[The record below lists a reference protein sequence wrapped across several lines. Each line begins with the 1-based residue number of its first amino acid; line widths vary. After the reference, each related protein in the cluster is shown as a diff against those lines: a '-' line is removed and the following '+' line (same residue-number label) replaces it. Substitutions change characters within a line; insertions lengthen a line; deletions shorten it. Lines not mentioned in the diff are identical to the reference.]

1 MLNCTVPAPT
11 DSSQEGVASRRFLGY
26 LNHLGL
32 LCLFIF
38 LAAWSSQAQVNVL
51 TQHNDNARTGQNNS
65 ETILNTTNVTAGN
78 FVKLFALP
86 VTGQVY
92 AQPLYVSNVAGI
104 AGGTHNVVI
113 VATEEENVYAFD
125 ADTGGAPLWTAS
137 MVDSLHGV
145 TDSESAVNSSSQIG
159 CSDLQPFVG
168 ITSTPVIDFASQT
181 IYLEAKST
189 NNAGVY
195 FHRLHALS
203 LTTGAEKS
211 PGPVLITGQVN
222 GTGEGTS
229 GGKVSFDNLHQ
240 MNRVGLLLQNGA
252 IYLAYASHCDI
263 TPYHGWIFTYDE
275 ATLTQKSVLNTT
287 PNGGLGG
294 FWMTGAGLAADS
306 NFNIYVPSGNGDF
319 AGPTELSD
327 TILKI
332 GTTSEQLT
340 LLDYFTP
347 SDQACL
353 ANEDLDL
360 GSGGA
365 LLLPDQPTS
374 TPHLLVQA
382 GKQGMIYVVNR
393 DQMTNNNVHYMG
405 TSGCTSV
412 DPEIVEESA
421 AIGGSF
427 SSPSYWNNNIYF
439 WGAGDVLK
447 SIPITNGLP
456 NFTQIATSTPSLSFP
471 GASTAISSNGTTTG
485 TAIVWAIDSA
495 PYSSGNPSILYA
507 YDATNVAK
515 ELWDSTQ
522 TGGSDNPG
530 VAVKFAF
537 PTIANGKVY
546 VGTSTEVDVYG
557 LKGGSESPTANPTI
571 TPGSESPTGP
581 VPVQITDSTN
591 GATIYY
597 TTDGSQPS
605 TSSAVYTKPIKVA
618 KTTTVNAVAQAPGD
632 TLSATATAVYTF
644 GGAATAAPQFSP
656 ASGSYTGSVMVTITD
671 STTGALIY
679 YTTDGSRPAVGQGTT
694 QQYTGPLT
702 FTASATRLEAIAV
715 SGSSTSTVTTGAYR
729 VTP

>member
-1 MLNCTVPAPT
+1 MLNQTVPA
-11 DSSQEGVASRRFLGY
+11 ASDNSHDQVENRQFLRY
-26 LNHLGL
+26 LSHFGL
-32 LCLFIF
+32 LCLLIF
-38 LAAWSSQAQVNVL
+38 LAAWSSRAQVNVL
-51 TQHNDNARTGQNNS
+51 TQHNDNARTGQNTS

-78 FVKLFALP
+78 FVKLFTLP

-92 AQPLYVSNVAGI
+92 AQPLYVSNVTGI

-113 VATEEENVYAFD
+113 VATEQENVYAFD
-125 ADTGGAPLWTAS
+125 ADTGAALWSAS

-145 TDSESAVNSSSQIG
+145 TDTETAVNSSSQIG

-168 ITSTPVIDFASQT
+168 ITSTPVIDLASQT

-189 NNAGVY
+189 NNAGTY

-252 IYLAYASHCDI
+252 IYLAYASHCDF

-275 ATLTQKSVLNTT
+275 ASLTQKSVLNTT

-294 FWMTGAGLAADS
+294 FWMSGAGLAADS
-306 NFNIYVPSGNGDF
+306 SFNIYVPSGNGDF
-319 AGPTELSD
+319 APTTELSD
-327 TILKI
+327 TILKV
-332 GTTSEQLT
+332 GTTGEQLT

-353 ANEDLDL
+353 ASEDLDL

-365 LLLPDQPTS
+365 LLLPDQPGNV
-374 TPHLLVQA
+374 HLLVAA
-382 GKQGMIYVVNR
+382 GKQGMVYVVNR
-393 DQMTNNNVHYMG
+393 DQFTIPSTAHYMA
-405 TSGCTSV
+405 TSGCTSI
-412 DPEIVEESA
+412 DPQILEESPA
-421 AIGGSF
+421 VGGNF
-427 SSPSYWNNNIYF
+427 SSPSYWNNSIYF

-447 SIPITNGLP
+447 SIPITNGMP
-456 NFTQIATSTPSLSFP
+456 DFTHIVSSTTNVGFP
-471 GASTAISSNGTTTG
+471 GVSTAISSNGTTAG
-485 TAIVWAIDSA
+485 TAIVWGIDSH
-495 PYSSGNPSILYA
+495 PYSSSEPSILYA

-515 ELWDSTQ
+515 ELWDSTM
-522 TGGSDNPG
+522 TGGSDYPG
-530 VAVKFAF
+530 LAVKFAF

-557 LKGGSESPTANPTI
+557 IKGGTEPPTATPAI
-571 TPGSESPTGP
+571 TPGTESPTGP
-581 VPVQITDSTN
+581 VAVQISDSTT

-597 TTDGSQPS
+597 TTDGSQPTAGS
-605 TSSAVYTKPIKVA
+605 TVYTKPIKVA
-618 KTTTVNAVAQAPGD
+618 KTTTVNAVAQATGD

-644 GGAATAAPQFSP
+644 GGVTVAAPQFAP
-656 ASGSYTGSVMVTITD
+656 APGTYTGSVVVTITD

-694 QQYTGPLT
+694 NQYTGTLT
-702 FTASATRLEAIAV
+702 LTASATRLQAIGV
-715 SGSSTSTVTTGAYR
+715 VGSSTSTVAVGAYR